1 MKIAI
6 VGRPNTG
13 KSTLFNR
20 LIGRNKAVTDDL
32 PGVTRDRLLSTIEH
46 NGVFFDIIDTGGYEK
61 NDKDPIL
68 KHIVEQVHIAV
79 EESDLILFV
88 VDGKNGINPIDR
100 EIASILRKK
109 EKDTILVINKV
120 DHAKREYSDFYS
132 LGIESV
138 MPVSAEHALGIDDLL
153 DAIFEKRK
161 EDEATLRDHRNNMDS
176 EYIKIA
182 ISGRPN
188 TGKSTLLNSIIGEE
202 RAITSDA
209 PGTTRDVIDI
219 PLNNKYG
226 DFLLLDT
233 AGIRRYARTESKIE
247 SYSIMRSRST
257 IEFSDIALLVI
268 DGTEGFTHQD
278 KKVSEIIAKAGVG
291 CLIIIN
297 KRDKMEREF
306 TEQEIHWQI
315 PFLSYAPI
323 LYLSAKYDD
332 NFDKVFKQIKKI
344 HEGRTKKIST
354 GDLNRAF
361 KQITTYKTPPMASGK
376 EVKLKYMVQASKER
390 ACVPRF
396 IVCGVRAKLTHSSY
410 KKYLVA
416 KLREEFGFVGNPIE
430 LIFKEG

>member
-46 NGVFFDIIDTGGYEK
+46 NGKFFDIIDTGGYDK

-88 VDGKNGINPIDR
+88 VDGKNGMNPLDK
-100 EIASILRKK
+100 EIAGILRKQG
-109 EKDTILVINKV
+109 KDTILVINKV
-120 DHAKREYSDFYS
+120 DHAKRNYSEFYS
-132 LGIESV
+132 LGIQSV

-153 DAIFEKRK
+153 DAIFEKK
-161 EDEATLRDHRNNMDS
+161 INDKTVVRDHRENMNSDFM
-176 EYIKIA
+176 KIA
-182 ISGRPN
+182 IAGRPN

-202 RAITSDA
+202 RAITSDV

-219 PLNNKYG
+219 PLKNKYG

-247 SYSIMRSRST
+247 SYSIMRSRDT

-291 CLIIIN
+291 CLIIVN

-306 TEQEIHWQI
+306 TEQEVHWQI

-323 LYLSAKYDD
+323 IYLSAKYDD
-332 NFDKVFKQIKKI
+332 NFDKIFKQIKKI
-344 HEGRTKKIST
+344 YEGRTKKIST
-354 GDLNRAF
+354 GDLNRCF
-361 KQITTYKTPPMASGK
+361 KQITNFKTPPMASGK
-376 EVKLKYMVQASKER
+376 EVKLKYMVQASKDH
-390 ACVPRF
+390 ASVPRF

-410 KKYLVA
+410 KKYLIG
-416 KLREEFGFVGNPIE
+416 KLREEFSFIGNPIE